1 MYLQKVVLENIGPV
15 ESLELEMPFCD
26 NGNPKPVVIVGG
38 NGTGKTIILS
48 YIINSLLSAK
58 QIAYKNTE
66 VEEGKVYK
74 LRSPSY
80 ISSGNHYSYAN
91 IVFEQ
96 NLQQKEWQL
105 IQPRKDF
112 EKNLQ
117 YTSIIPSWNDIPEND
132 SNHFWSNFPQKK
144 VEVKKLIDNSCQLY
158 FPSNRFEEPAWLNF
172 ENLTSRTNYSDLK
185 HISGFSDRQIICLT
199 PLKINQSWLLDLLL
213 DRQIFESQYIDL
225 PITIAGHSQNYKI
238 FQGFQGQS
246 TNIYNS
252 ILNLLKLIL
261 RADGDIRFGVG
272 TRASRKISI
281 MKNDKPWV
289 PNLFQLSTG
298 ESLLLNLFL
307 SILRDFDL
315 SNSSFQNLAEI
326 KGIVI
331 VDEIDLHLHTTLQYE
346 VLPELI
352 KQFPKIQFIVTTHS
366 PLFLLGLQNRF
377 NDEGYNILEAPH
389 CKNVG
394 VEKFSEFE
402 EAYKQFKE
410 TEKFRKDIENAIS
423 SSNKPIL
430 FVEGDY
436 DIRYLQKSAE
446 LLGRED
452 ILESYELKDGGGYGN
467 LDKIWKTYNSK
478 IGLIFSGIIVL
489 LYDCDTNKEEK
500 NNGTLYKKVILT
512 HNNNPIQK
520 GIENLFTTETINKVQ
535 EANNAFIDIIP
546 EINKTE
552 RGQNITIPERKE
564 VNKDEKGNLCNWL
577 CVNGIAEDFENFNS
591 IFDLLKEILDENS

>member
-15 ESLELEMPFCD
+15 DNLDLDMPFYD

-48 YIINSLLSAK
+48 HIINSLLIAK
-58 QIAYKNTE
+58 QIAYENTE

-74 LRSPSY
+74 LRSPTY
-80 ISSGNHYSYAN
+80 ISSGSHYSYAN

-96 NLQQKEWQL
+96 DFQVKEWQL
-105 IQPRKDF
+105 FQTRKDF
-112 EKNLQ
+112 EKKLQ
-117 YTSIIPSWNDIPEND
+117 YTPINTSWNDIPENE
-132 SNHFWSNFPQKK
+132 SNHLWSNFPQKK
-144 VEVKKLIDNSCQLY
+144 IKVQELIDNSCQLY
-158 FPSNRFEEPAWLNF
+158 FPSNRFEEPAWLNY

-185 HISGFSDRQIICLT
+185 HISGFSDRPIICLN

-213 DRQIFESQYIDL
+213 DRQLFESQYIDL
-225 PITIAGHSQNYKI
+225 PVNVAGHAQTFKI
-238 FQGFQGQS
+238 FQGYNGQS
-246 TNIYNS
+246 TKVYES
-252 ILNLLKLIL
+252 ILGLLNLIF
-261 RADGDIRFGVG
+261 RTDGEIRFGVG

-281 MKNDKPWV
+281 MKNGKSWV

-315 SNSSFQNLAEI
+315 SNASFQNLAEI

-366 PLFLLGLQNRF
+366 PLFLLGLQKKF
-377 NDEGYNILEAPH
+377 NDDGYSILEAPN
-389 CKNVG
+389 CKEVG

-410 TEKFRKDIENAIS
+410 TEKFRKDIEKAILT
-423 SSNKPIL
+423 SNKPFV

-446 LLGRED
+446 LLGKED
-452 ILESYELKDGGGYGN
+452 ILESFEVKDGGGYGN
-467 LDKIWKTYNSK
+467 LDKIWKNYKSK
-478 IGLIFSGIIVL
+478 LRSIFNGKIVL

-500 NNGTLYKKVILT
+500 VNGNLYKKVIGT
-512 HNNNPIQK
+512 HINCPIKK
-520 GIENLFTTETINKVQ
+520 GIENLFSADTINKIQ
-535 EANNAFIDIIP
+535 GANNSFIDVTP
-546 EINKTE
+546 EINKIE
-552 RGQNITIPERKE
+552 RGQNITIPECKE
-564 VNKDEKGNLCNWL
+564 VNKDEKGNLCTWL
-577 CVNGIAEDFENFNS
+577 CENGTAEDFENFNS
-591 IFDLLKEILDENS
+591 IFNLLEEILNENG